1 MLGCAEAQDR
11 SIRVF
16 QLPSHE
22 RRVRGAL
29 LAGGKWIR
37 TLGPAQNT
45 LRLGICHQ
53 RDHPFATGGPI
64 QAVYAKRPSAVSV
77 AVPEPFLFGTIV
89 KRRWLTWWRLKRCS
103 SRW

>member
-1 MLGCAEAQDR
+1 MLGCAEPQDR
-11 SIRVF
+11 SRRVF

-45 LRLGICHQ
+45 LRLGICQ
-53 RDHPFATGGPI
+53 RDHPFRDRGAPI
-64 QAVYAKRPSAVSV
+64 QAVYAKRRSALRV
-77 AVPEPFLFGTIV
+77 AVPEPFVFGTIV

-103 SRW
+103 SR